1 MLISDW
7 SSDVCSSDL
16 LRAFLRDLSG
26 ASDSAIRVVEGRRA
40 PLPPGPPMSTAAI
53 DPVGLGVM
61 DEEAAGD
68 VLAASPAIR
77 RVRERLLDGA
87 TLSWSSWTQT
97 VREVAGTDADPARFL
112 MDSARARD
120 RRATP
125 AAIAGGRDHIL
136 PVRLH

>member
-1 MLISDW
+1 MGGEAEIE
-7 SSDVCSSDL
+7 
-16 LRAFLRDLSG
+16 LRAFLRELSG

-77 RVRERLLDGA
+77 RVRERLLDGRSEEHTSELQSLMRRPYA
-87 TLSWSSWTQT
+87 VFYLKKHKNSINKHQT
-97 VREVAGTDADPARFL
+97 KESTKN
-112 MDSARARD
+112 
-120 RRATP
+120 
-125 AAIAGGRDHIL
+125 
-136 PVRLH
+136 

>member
-1 MLISDW
+1 
-7 SSDVCSSDL
+7 
-16 LRAFLRDLSG
+16 
-26 ASDSAIRVVEGRRA
+26 
-40 PLPPGPPMSTAAI
+40 
-53 DPVGLGVM
+53 M

-87 TLSWSSWTQT
+87 TLSWSSWSQT

-120 RRATP
+120 RRAPP
-125 AAIAGGRDHIL
+125 AAIAGGRDPRSEERRVGKECVSTCRSRWL
-136 PVRLH
+136 PYH

>member
-1 MLISDW
+1 
-7 SSDVCSSDL
+7 
-16 LRAFLRDLSG
+16 
-26 ASDSAIRVVEGRRA
+26 
-40 PLPPGPPMSTAAI
+40 
-53 DPVGLGVM
+53 M

-87 TLSWSSWTQT
+87 TLSWSSWSQT

-120 RRATP
+120 RRAPP

-136 PVRLH
+136 PVRLHLFQASVTGAWACIDPICPGRPPAVGAHVDRSDERRVGKERLWPCRSRWSQYSKKKQQ

>member
-1 MLISDW
+1 
-7 SSDVCSSDL
+7 
-16 LRAFLRDLSG
+16 
-26 ASDSAIRVVEGRRA
+26 
-40 PLPPGPPMSTAAI
+40 MSTAAI

-87 TLSWSSWTQT
+87 TLSWSSWSQT

-120 RRATP
+120 RRAP
-125 AAIAGGRDHIL
+125 PPAIAGRPAQIS
-136 PVRLH
+136 PARLHLFTAPSPALRTLGRTSWMARVCQCLKIPVVAS

>member
-1 MLISDW
+1 MGAKSAEIALL
-7 SSDVCSSDL
+7 L
-16 LRAFLRDLSG
+16 LRVPLAFGRTPDQLLYVATSATIGGYAEIELRSFLRDLSG

-87 TLSWSSWTQT
+87 TLSWSSWSQT
-97 VREVAGTDADPARFL
+97 VREVAGTEIG
-112 MDSARARD
+112 RA
-120 RRATP
+120 
-125 AAIAGGRDHIL
+125 H
-136 PVRLH
+136 V

>member
-1 MLISDW
+1 
-7 SSDVCSSDL
+7 
-16 LRAFLRDLSG
+16 
-26 ASDSAIRVVEGRRA
+26 
-40 PLPPGPPMSTAAI
+40 MSTAAI

-87 TLSWSSWTQT
+87 TLSWSSWSQT

-112 MDSARARD
+112 LDSARARD
-120 RRATP
+120 RRAPP
-125 AAIAGGRDHIL
+125 AATPGRTSVVEGRSGA
-136 PVRLH
+136 VRFAHRGYRLIKKK

>member
-1 MLISDW
+1 
-7 SSDVCSSDL
+7 
-16 LRAFLRDLSG
+16 
-26 ASDSAIRVVEGRRA
+26 
-40 PLPPGPPMSTAAI
+40 MSTAAI

-87 TLSWSSWTQT
+87 TLSWSSWSQT

-112 MDSARARD
+112 MDSARPRD
-120 RRATP
+120 LRAPT
-125 AAIAGGRDHIL
+125 AANAGRHQHL
-136 PVRLH
+136 LAVRTQLFQASVQYAWACSDPP